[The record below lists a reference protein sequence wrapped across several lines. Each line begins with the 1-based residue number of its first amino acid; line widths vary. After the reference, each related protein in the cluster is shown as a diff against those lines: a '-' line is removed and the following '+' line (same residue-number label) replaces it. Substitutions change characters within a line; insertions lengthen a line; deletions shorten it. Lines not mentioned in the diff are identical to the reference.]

1 MSTEGRNLSFK
12 LPAIQIA
19 NISPHVTPTSD
30 SLSSSQRLCTLALPD
45 DTNTA
50 DNNKRLCLCTTQ
62 TFTYFH
68 KNFVTNSLFPS

>member
-1 MSTEGRNLSFK
+1 MEERIFPLI
-12 LPAIQIA
+12 LPSIQIA
-19 NISPHVTPTSD
+19 NISPHVTPTND
-30 SLSSSQRLCTLALPD
+30 SLSSSQRLCTLALTD

-62 TFTYFH
+62 TLTYFH